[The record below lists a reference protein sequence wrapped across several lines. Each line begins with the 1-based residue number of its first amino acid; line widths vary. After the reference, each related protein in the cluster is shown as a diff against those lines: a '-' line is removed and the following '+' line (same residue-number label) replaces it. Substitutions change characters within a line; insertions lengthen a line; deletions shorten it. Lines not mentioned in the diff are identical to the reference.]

1 MSLPFELRHA
11 LRRLGREPGFTAVAV
26 LMLAIGIGASTA
38 TRTHVVRLMI
48 AQGARPAAI
57 GLAAGL
63 VVAYFSTRVL
73 SGLLFETSPTDPATF
88 VRMTLHACRRDDRR
102 VRVAR
107 AACRVG
113 RPSRSFTTGVTRN
126 GSSFGGLGP

>member
-1 MSLPFELRHA
+1 MSLPVELRHA

-38 TRTHVVRLMI
+38 TRTNVVRLMI

-88 VRMTLHACRRDDRR
+88 VRMTLMLVAVTIAACAWPAR
-102 VRVAR
+102 R
-107 AACRVG
+107 AASVDPVEVLRQE
-113 RPSRSFTTGVTRN
+113 
-126 GSSFGGLGP
+126 